1 MSSIIPDKKNIL
13 FLDIGNSSIKAAYRE
28 DLHWKRPDSFRINS
42 ASDLVGWINEHH
54 KDFGTIVIASVVQ
67 DLTQAILERLQT
79 KNVRVFSIDDIP
91 KDLLDYNTPETLG
104 IDRFFTCYGA
114 VAQTSKP
121 AVVVDAGTACTI
133 DYMSADFV
141 YRGGIIMPGIG
152 ILEKSVRKFA
162 PRLPTVLRSIP
173 DEWPGKSTKDSLRWG
188 LYGVY
193 RDGIISALGK
203 YREEFEDFDLMLT
216 GGDAEWISSTL
227 GMEAKVRPM
236 LIFEGM
242 HFFLKDY
249 L

>member
-13 FLDIGNSSIKAAYRE
+13 YLDIGNTSIKAAYRE
-28 DLHWKRPDSFRINS
+28 DLHWKRPDSFMINS
-42 ASDLVGWINEHH
+42 ASDLVDWINRNH
-54 KDFGTIVIASVVQ
+54 KDFGTIVISSVVQ
-67 DLTQAILERLQT
+67 DLTHSLLERLQT
-79 KNVRVFSIDDIP
+79 KNIRLFSIDDIP
-91 KDLLDYNTPETLG
+91 RDLLDYNTPETLG

-141 YRGGIIMPGIG
+141 YRGGLIMPGIG
-152 ILEKSVRKFA
+152 IMEKSLREFA
-162 PRLPTVLRSIP
+162 PRLPAVLRSIP

-188 LYGVY
+188 LYGIY
-193 RDGIISALGK
+193 RESILSALKK

-227 GMEAKVRPM
+227 EMEAKVHPM

-242 HFFLKDY
+242 HFFMEDY